1 MENKRE
7 ILMIS
12 LKTAIEW
19 LSKQEEILL
28 NIKKW
33 FVTVWTTALGFSIS
47 NHFYINQSQIILL
60 SVSVAFS
67 LIHLV
72 MQANKYRELAVLTAM
87 EKYLLSLDENTL
99 KNQKESLSTVINTSG
114 KIKRFQHYFCKSLT
128 SWQDNLLYYIG
139 FLASIILPYLLKK

>member
-7 ILMIS
+7 ILKIS

-114 KIKRFQHYFCKSLT
+114 KIKRFQHYFRKSLT